1 MITIHAATASESLN
15 KDSEAQT
22 HRAAVVTRLSE
33 RSPLTLRHEGTV
45 METTAWRW
53 KQTFIFH
60 YRISVHGHCP
70 SSLSVV

>member
-33 RSPLTLRHEGTV
+33 AL
-45 METTAWRW
+45 
-53 KQTFIFH
+53 
-60 YRISVHGHCP
+60 P
-70 SSLSVV
+70 SDPKA